1 MNSTVQIPTDILSS
15 LVTGRSAD
23 LFLADMEL
31 CSEGIRRNI
40 SGKRIL
46 VIGGGGSIGSA
57 TVHLLTQFGPRALH
71 VVDQSENKLVELV
84 RDLRSSPDDFPVADF
99 RTFPVDYGSPLMH
112 RFLAEMDSYE
122 LVFNFA
128 ALKHV
133 RSEKDAYSL
142 LQMLDTNVIK
152 AANFLGWLAEKSP
165 ECKYF
170 CVSTDKAANPA
181 SLMGAS
187 KRIMEHLIFSGEVV
201 PELRSHV
208 TSARFANVAFSDG
221 SLLDSFLKRLQSRR
235 PLAVPRDTSRYF
247 ISLSEAGQICL
258 IAAVSA
264 PHRHVLISRLDQS
277 KDLRDLESVACAIL
291 RNIGYEPQFYEEA
304 AEAKANLE
312 HDIRKGRYPLLLTD
326 RDTSGEKPFEEFVA
340 EGEKVVEIGL
350 PNLLAVLYVPQP
362 GSLRVFLE
370 TIKKLISDPH
380 APVNKSDVAD
390 LISKVVP
397 ELSHIAS
404 DKNLDDRM

>member
-23 LFLADMEL
+23 LFLPDMEL
-31 CSEGIRRNI
+31 CSEGIRENI
-40 SGKRIL
+40 FGARIL

-57 TVHLLTQFGPRALH
+57 TVRLLTQFGPRALH
-71 VVDQSENKLVELV
+71 VVDQGENKLVELV
-84 RDLRSSPDDFPVADF
+84 RDLRSSADDFPVADF

-170 CVSTDKAANPA
+170 CVSTDKAAKPA

-235 PLAVPRDTSRYF
+235 PLAVPRDTRRYF

-264 PHRHVLISRLDQS
+264 PHRHVLISRLDRS

-291 RNIGYEPQFYEEA
+291 QNIGYEPQFYEEA
-304 AEAKANLE
+304 AEAKANFE
-312 HDIRKGRYPLLLTD
+312 HDIKKGRYPLLLTD

-350 PNLLAVLYVPQP
+350 PNLFAVLYVPQR
-362 GSLRVFLE
+362 GSLLVFLE
-370 TIKKLISDPH
+370 TIRKLISDPH
-380 APVNKSDVAD
+380 APVNKSDIAD
-390 LISKVVP
+390 LISEVVP
-397 ELSHIAS
+397 ELSHITS